1 MPIYPLRHV
10 RPYHIRMRRPC
21 GCAGAVVSGEN
32 GLGDGATTPLTSFE
46 KALVVVLLYDF
57 TAKK

>member
-1 MPIYPLRHV
+1 
-10 RPYHIRMRRPC
+10 MRRPC